1 VAERKGGEKKG
12 GMERKEMVIL
22 QTRKGKEEARMGKVK
37 KGLLFITVLGS
48 MFFGVVPGI
57 WAGPLEEAAQ
67 IREQWI
73 KAFHEGNAEALSA
86 LYVRDGVHI
95 PWTGPFRIEG
105 REGIRAY
112 YMRTF
117 HPYPMRRMV
126 MRDISNRVHGDTVVT
141 HMNWSLFY
149 EDGKGTAKVL
159 YGRTIWVSG
168 VVEGRRVIID
178 SSSSLL
184 PTTVP

>member
-1 VAERKGGEKKG
+1 
-12 GMERKEMVIL
+12 
-22 QTRKGKEEARMGKVK
+22 MGKIK
-37 KGLLFITVLGS
+37 KVLLVMMGGVSLFIGIVP
-48 MFFGVVPGI
+48 VV